1 MGLWSCMRLGRAPL
15 QPQRF
20 DGALFPFRD
29 SKTALHGFIDQ
40 TGNVR
45 IDARFAAAG
54 SFAED
59 RAVVRLVSGEMA
71 VIDGRGEL
79 LFRIE
84 VNVRSSRASR
94 TACSA
99 CASPTPSCAYLDC
112 TGKERFRICNGY
124 PEPAGEGRVMFTDQE
139 HHLHGYVDLAGQVI
153 IAARYAS
160 VGRFAEGLAAVSLPS
175 PRTEQDGYIDPRGQN
190 GSFNPG
196 STARARSRASAHA

>member
-40 TGNVR
+40 NGNVR

-59 RAVVRLVSGEMA
+59 RAVVRLVSDEMA
-71 VIDGRGEL
+71 VIDGRGEV
-79 LFRIE
+79 LFRIQGE
-84 VNVRSSRASR
+84 GSIESCFADGLLGVRVSN
-94 TACSA
+94 
-99 CASPTPSCAYLDC
+99 PFCAYLDR
-112 TGKERFRICNGY
+112 TGKERFRVCNGY
-124 PEPAGEGRVMFTDQE
+124 PDPAGEGRVMFTDQD
-139 HHLHGYVDLAGQVI
+139 HHLHGYVDLAGQAI

-160 VGRFAEGLAAVSLPS
+160 VGRFEAPIARAPRRRCEGNT
-175 PRTEQDGYIDPRGQN
+175 PRVRAHR
-190 GSFNPG
+190 
-196 STARARSRASAHA
+196 ARARLGPALRLHRSGARELSR